1 MKNYYLML
9 ALSAFSIQA
18 SAQAITWEA
27 PITVAMGSMYNNIY
41 PRMSLTDN
49 EVPIVSWMND
59 NNNNIYTARWN
70 GASFNMPVTINPSG
84 VLPFIANWAG
94 SEIASSGDTVF
105 VTFSTDFSQT
115 SKIYTVRSTDGGMT
129 FQDTV
134 RVDQIGTDVPR
145 FPTIAVGNG
154 GNPVVAFM
162 RLDSGFGNAEYAVAR
177 SMNGGSSYMTAI
189 TPSLGAVGT
198 VCDCCPA
205 TIIANGNQHVVTY
218 RNNDNNIRNM
228 WASYS
233 TDGSASYPVSSEIDE
248 TDWMIMSCPSSGPS
262 NIISGDSLVS
272 TWMSN
277 GKVYVGT
284 TNLTTQ
290 QNGIQ
295 FQLFPMGMGTQ
306 NYPIIAG
313 SGDTLG
319 VVWQGS
325 DAGTPRV
332 FFTSSVTGASGL
344 GAVIDT
350 LTSTF
355 SGSQTRPDL
364 EYSNG
369 KFHVVYSDG
378 NGNDVKYLTGAV
390 EQSVGLKENINP
402 TLSISVTQNDGVS
415 FIHIQSQLNQNASVM
430 VVNSLGQILFDNE
443 TPLNEGE
450 SLIELSGNV
459 VKGLCFVV
467 IRSEFG
473 EVVVQ
478 KVILNN

>member
-1 MKNYYLML
+1 
-9 ALSAFSIQA
+9 
-18 SAQAITWEA
+18 
-27 PITVAMGSMYNNIY
+27 MGSMYNNIY
-41 PRMSLTDN
+41 PRLTLTDN
-49 EVPIVSWMND
+49 DTPLVSWMND
-59 NNNNIYTARWN
+59 NNNKIYTARWN
-70 GASFNMPVTINPSG
+70 GASFNIPSTINPTG
-84 VLPFIANWAG
+84 VMPFIANWAG

-115 SKIYTVRSTDGGMT
+115 SKVYTVRSVDGGIT

-134 RVDQIGTDVPR
+134 RVDLIGTDVPR

-177 SMNGGSSYMTAI
+177 SMNGGSSYMSSI

-205 TIIANGNQHVVTY
+205 TIIANGNQHVLTY

-233 TDGSASYPVSSEIDE
+233 TDGSVSYPVSSEIDE

-272 TWMSN
+272 TWMSD

-290 QNGIQ
+290 QNGMQ

-332 FFTSSVTGASGL
+332 FFTSSVSGASGL
-344 GAVIDT
+344 GVVIDT
-350 LTSTF
+350 LTATF
-355 SGSQTRPDL
+355 SGNQTRPDL

-369 KFHVVYSDG
+369 KFHVVYSDD
-378 NGNDVKYLTGAV
+378 NDVKYFSGMV
-390 EQSVGLKENINP
+390 GQSVGLSEANTFNPVVYPNPSNAVWTISHINE
-402 TLSISVTQNDGVS
+402 TVEL
-415 FIHIQSQLNQNASVM
+415 QLFDELGIAHSGIFKRTYNTIEID
-430 VVNSLGQILFDNE
+430 NSLLSQGVYFLEMKF
-443 TPLNEGE
+443 EGITKTIQ
-450 SLIELSGNV
+450 L
-459 VKGLCFVV
+459 VK
-467 IRSEFG
+467 
-473 EVVVQ
+473 
-478 KVILNN
+478 N

>member
-9 ALSAFSIQA
+9 ALSAFSIQT
-18 SAQAITWEA
+18 SAQTITWDS
-27 PITVAMGSMYNNIY
+27 PVTVAMGSMYNNIY
-41 PRMSLTDN
+41 PRLTLSGNDIP
-49 EVPIVSWMND
+49 VVSWMND
-59 NNNNIYTARWN
+59 NNNKIYTARWN
-70 GASFNMPVTINPSG
+70 GAAFNMPATINPTG
-84 VLPFIANWAG
+84 VMPFIANWAG

-115 SKIYTVRSTDGGMT
+115 SKVYTVRSVDGGIT

-134 RVDQIGTDVPR
+134 RVDLIGTDVPR

-162 RLDSGFGNAEYAVAR
+162 RLDAGFGNAEYAVSR
-177 SMNGGSSYMTAI
+177 SMNGGNSYMSSI

-205 TIIANGNQHVVTY
+205 TIIANGNQHVLTY

-228 WASYS
+228 WSSYS
-233 TDGSASYPVSSEIDE
+233 TDGSANYPVSSEIDE

-262 NIISGDSLVS
+262 NIISGDSLIS

-290 QNGIQ
+290 QNGMQ

-313 SGDTLG
+313 GGDTLG

-344 GAVIDT
+344 GVVIDT
-350 LTSTF
+350 LTATF
-355 SGSQTRPDL
+355 SGNQTRPDL

-369 KFHVVYSDG
+369 KFHVVYSDD
-378 NGNDVKYLTGAV
+378 NDVKYFSGQIEQVAGLYGTGSSLPV
-390 EQSVGLKENINP
+390 VYPNP
-402 TLSISVTQNDGVS
+402 SNTVWTIS
-415 FIHIQSQLNQNASVM
+415 FINEEIELQLFDGLGNAHTNVFKRTDN
-430 VVNSLGQILFDNE
+430 VIEIDNSLLSKGVYFLEMKF
-443 TPLNEGE
+443 EGT
-450 SLIELSGNV
+450 SQMIQLIKN
-459 VKGLCFVV
+459 
-467 IRSEFG
+467 
-473 EVVVQ
+473 
-478 KVILNN
+478 

>member
-9 ALSAFSIQA
+9 ALSALSIQA
-18 SAQAITWEA
+18 SAQTITWDS
-27 PITVAMGSMYNNIY
+27 PVTVAMGSMYNNIY
-41 PRMSLTDN
+41 PRLTLTDN
-49 EVPIVSWMND
+49 DTPLVSWMND
-59 NNNNIYTARWN
+59 NNNKIYTARWN
-70 GASFNMPVTINPSG
+70 GASFNIPSTINPTG
-84 VLPFIANWAG
+84 VMPFIANWAG

-115 SKIYTVRSTDGGMT
+115 SKVYTVRSVDGGIT

-134 RVDQIGTDVPR
+134 RVDLIGTDVPR

-177 SMNGGSSYMTAI
+177 SMNGGSSYMSSI

-205 TIIANGNQHVVTY
+205 TIIANCNQHVLTY

-233 TDGSASYPVSSEIDE
+233 TDGSVSYPVSSEIDE

-272 TWMSN
+272 TWMSD

-290 QNGIQ
+290 QNGMQ

-332 FFTSSVTGASGL
+332 FFTSSVSGASGL
-344 GAVIDT
+344 GVVIDT
-350 LTSTF
+350 LTATF
-355 SGSQTRPDL
+355 SGNQTRPDL

-369 KFHVVYSDG
+369 KFHVVYSDD
-378 NGNDVKYLTGAV
+378 NDVKYFSGMV
-390 EQSVGLKENINP
+390 GQSVGLSEANTFNPVVYPNPSNAVWTISHINE
-402 TLSISVTQNDGVS
+402 TVEL
-415 FIHIQSQLNQNASVM
+415 QLFDELGIAHSGIFKRTYNTIEID
-430 VVNSLGQILFDNE
+430 NSLLSQGVYFLEMKF
-443 TPLNEGE
+443 EGITKTIQ
-450 SLIELSGNV
+450 L
-459 VKGLCFVV
+459 VK
-467 IRSEFG
+467 
-473 EVVVQ
+473 
-478 KVILNN
+478 N

>member
-9 ALSAFSIQA
+9 ALSALSIQA
-18 SAQAITWEA
+18 SAQTITWDS
-27 PITVAMGSMYNNIY
+27 PVTVAMGSMYNNIY
-41 PRMSLTDN
+41 PRLTLTDN
-49 EVPIVSWMND
+49 DTPLVSWMND
-59 NNNNIYTARWN
+59 NNNKIYTARWN
-70 GASFNMPVTINPSG
+70 GASFNIPSTINPTG
-84 VLPFIANWAG
+84 VMPFIANWAG

-115 SKIYTVRSTDGGMT
+115 SKVYTVRSVDGGIT

-134 RVDQIGTDVPR
+134 RVDLIGTDVPR

-177 SMNGGSSYMTAI
+177 SMNGGSSYMSSI

-205 TIIANGNQHVVTY
+205 TIIANGNQHVLTY

-233 TDGSASYPVSSEIDE
+233 TDGSVSYPVSSEIDE

-272 TWMSN
+272 TWMSD

-290 QNGIQ
+290 QNGMQ

-332 FFTSSVTGASGL
+332 FFTSSVSGASGL
-344 GAVIDT
+344 GVVIDT
-350 LTSTF
+350 LTATF
-355 SGSQTRPDL
+355 SGNQTRPDL

-369 KFHVVYSDG
+369 KFHVVYSDD
-378 NGNDVKYLTGAV
+378 NDVKYFSGMV
-390 EQSVGLKENINP
+390 GQSVGLSEANTFNPVVYPNPSNAVWTISHINE
-402 TLSISVTQNDGVS
+402 TVEL
-415 FIHIQSQLNQNASVM
+415 QLFDELGIAHSGIFKRTYNTIEID
-430 VVNSLGQILFDNE
+430 NSLLSQGVYFLEMKF
-443 TPLNEGE
+443 EGITKTIQ
-450 SLIELSGNV
+450 L
-459 VKGLCFVV
+459 VK
-467 IRSEFG
+467 
-473 EVVVQ
+473 
-478 KVILNN
+478 N

>member
-9 ALSAFSIQA
+9 ALSALSIQA
-18 SAQAITWEA
+18 SAQTITWDS
-27 PITVAMGSMYNNIY
+27 PVTVAMGSMYNNIY
-41 PRMSLTDN
+41 PRLTLTDN
-49 EVPIVSWMND
+49 DTPLVSWMND
-59 NNNNIYTARWN
+59 NNNKIYTARWN
-70 GASFNMPVTINPSG
+70 GASFNIPSTINPTG
-84 VLPFIANWAG
+84 VMPFIANWAG

-115 SKIYTVRSTDGGMT
+115 SKVYTVRSVDGGIT

-134 RVDQIGTDVPR
+134 RVDLIGTDVPR

-177 SMNGGSSYMTAI
+177 SMNGGSSYMSSI

-205 TIIANGNQHVVTY
+205 TIIANGNQHVLTY

-233 TDGSASYPVSSEIDE
+233 TDGSVSYPVSSEIDE

-272 TWMSN
+272 TWMSD

-290 QNGIQ
+290 QNGMQ

-332 FFTSSVTGASGL
+332 FFTSSVSGASGL
-344 GAVIDT
+344 GVVIDT
-350 LTSTF
+350 LTATF
-355 SGSQTRPDL
+355 SGNQTRPDL

-369 KFHVVYSDG
+369 KFHVVYSDD
-378 NGNDVKYLTGAV
+378 NDVKYFSGMV
-390 EQSVGLKENINP
+390 GQSVGLSEANTFNPVVYPNPSNAVWTISHINE
-402 TLSISVTQNDGVS
+402 TVEL
-415 FIHIQSQLNQNASVM
+415 QLFDELGIAHSGIFKRTYNTIEID
-430 VVNSLGQILFDNE
+430 NSL
-443 TPLNEGE
+443 
-450 SLIELSGNV
+450 LSQGDRKSV
-459 VKGLCFVV
+459 V
-467 IRSEFG
+467 
-473 EVVVQ
+473 
-478 KVILNN
+478 

>member
-1 MKNYYLML
+1 ML

-18 SAQAITWEA
+18 SAQTITWDS
-27 PITVAMGSMYNNIY
+27 PVTVAMGSMYNNIY
-41 PRMSLTDN
+41 PRLTLTDN
-49 EVPIVSWMND
+49 DTPLVSWMND
-59 NNNNIYTARWN
+59 NNNKIYTARWN
-70 GASFNMPVTINPSG
+70 GASFNIPSTINPTG
-84 VLPFIANWAG
+84 VMPFIANWAG

-115 SKIYTVRSTDGGMT
+115 SKVYTVRSVDGGIT

-134 RVDQIGTDVPR
+134 RVDLIGTDVPR

-177 SMNGGSSYMTAI
+177 SMNGGSSYMPSI

-262 NIISGDSLVS
+262 NIISGDSLIS
-272 TWMSN
+272 TWMSD

-290 QNGIQ
+290 QNGMQ

-332 FFTSSVTGASGL
+332 FFTSSVSGASGL
-344 GAVIDT
+344 GVVIDT
-350 LTSTF
+350 LTATF
-355 SGSQTRPDL
+355 SGNQTRPDL

-369 KFHVVYSDG
+369 KFHVVYSDD
-378 NGNDVKYLTGAV
+378 NDVKYFSGMV
-390 EQSVGLKENINP
+390 GQSVGLSEANTFNPVVYPNPSNAVWTISHINE
-402 TLSISVTQNDGVS
+402 TVEL
-415 FIHIQSQLNQNASVM
+415 QLFDELGIAHSGIFKRTYNTIEID
-430 VVNSLGQILFDNE
+430 NSLLSQGVYFLEMKF
-443 TPLNEGE
+443 EGITKTIQ
-450 SLIELSGNV
+450 L
-459 VKGLCFVV
+459 VK
-467 IRSEFG
+467 
-473 EVVVQ
+473 
-478 KVILNN
+478 N